1 MAGKTAVKT
10 DVKAGRFRQKVLS
23 FMKKNHMTDRGD
35 SVLAAVSGGADSVC
49 LLLLLHEMAA
59 ELGIKVFA
67 FHMNHGIRGAEADR
81 DEQFVMELCERL
93 NIPLTVAH
101 EKVEEY
107 AAERGLSGEEAGRIL
122 RYHHLG
128 ETAEKYQCAKIA
140 VAHHEDDDAETV
152 LLNLFRGSGLAGLSG
167 IRPVRENIIRP
178 LLCVSRKEIEGYLNE
193 QELSWCEDSTNKE
206 NDYTRNKIRNELLP
220 WVTENIN
227 SRAAEHILAVSEFA
241 AQADAY
247 FEMEAEKILEESCS
261 KRREEG
267 KQPNSKNAGEADG
280 KESGTGQSSKV
291 AENEKKMCTKINT
304 DIFDPQPEILKT
316 YIVRR
321 MILNAAGKAKD
332 ITERHIRS
340 VMDLSGPGG
349 GHTVDLPYGLKA
361 VRGYETLGIVQN
373 KNPSQMFGSDQKQ
386 ERKPVFENK
395 INPETEMDEILDLG
409 GTHIRLHAVHRE
421 KELEIP
427 KNQYTKWFDYDK
439 INVGLSIRYRKNGD
453 YLTLSGGGKKKLRR
467 YMIDEKIPENE
478 RDRIPVLAD
487 GDHVLWVV
495 GYRISDYYKITD
507 ETEHILEA
515 EVILPGGESRKAAD
529 RQASGIA
536 KEKTMA
542 DKIRVLLNEEEVDRR
557 IKEIAEQINKDYEGK
572 AVHLICIL
580 KGGVFF
586 TCELAKRLT
595 VPVTLDFM
603 SVSSYGSGTES
614 SGVVK
619 IIKDLD
625 QPLEGKNVLIV
636 EDIID
641 SGRTLAYLIDI
652 LHKRNPNSIHLC
664 TLLDKPERRV
674 KKQVKVDYTCFTIPD
689 EFVVGY
695 GLDYDQ
701 KYRNLPFIGV
711 VEQQ

>member
-49 LLLLLHEMAA
+49 LLWLLHEMAA

-247 FEMEAEKILEESCS
+247 FEMEAERILEESCS

-280 KESGTGQSSKV
+280 KESGTGQTSKV
-291 AENEKKMCTKINT
+291 AENEMKMCTKINT

-373 KNPSQMFGSDQKQ
+373 KNPSQMSESDQKQ

-395 INPETEMDEILDLG
+395 INLETDMDEILDLG
-409 GTHIRLHAVHRE
+409 GTHIRLHAVHRK
-421 KELEIP
+421 KEPEIP

-515 EVILPGGESRKAAD
+515 EVILPGGGEPEGG
-529 RQASGIA
+529 RQAGIW
-536 KEKTMA
+536 
-542 DKIRVLLNEEEVDRR
+542 N
-557 IKEIAEQINKDYEGK
+557 
-572 AVHLICIL
+572 C
-580 KGGVFF
+580 KG
-586 TCELAKRLT
+586 
-595 VPVTLDFM
+595 
-603 SVSSYGSGTES
+603 
-614 SGVVK
+614 
-619 IIKDLD
+619 
-625 QPLEGKNVLIV
+625 
-636 EDIID
+636 EDH
-641 SGRTLAYLIDI
+641 G
-652 LHKRNPNSIHLC
+652 
-664 TLLDKPERRV
+664 
-674 KKQVKVDYTCFTIPD
+674 
-689 EFVVGY
+689 
-695 GLDYDQ
+695 
-701 KYRNLPFIGV
+701 
-711 VEQQ
+711 

>member
-291 AENEKKMCTKINT
+291 AENEMKMCTKINT

-361 VRGYETLGIVQN
+361 VRGYETLGIVQM
-373 KNPSQMFGSDQKQ
+373 SESDQKQ

-395 INPETEMDEILDLG
+395 INLETDMDEILDLG
-409 GTHIRLHAVHRE
+409 GTHIRLHAVHRK
-421 KELEIP
+421 KEPEIP

-439 INVGLSIRYRKNGD
+439 IKGTLSLRHRQPGD
-453 YLTLSGGGKKKLRR
+453 YLTLPSGGRKTLKSW
-467 YMIDEKIPENE
+467 MIDEKIPRQE
-478 RDRIPVLAD
+478 REEIWLLAEEK
-487 GDHVLWVV
+487 HILWIV
-495 GYRISDYYKITD
+495 GHRISAYYKIT
-507 ETEHILEA
+507 EQTKTILEV
-515 EVILPGGESRKAAD
+515 EFNGGK
-529 RQASGIA
+529 
-536 KEKTMA
+536 
-542 DKIRVLLNEEEVDRR
+542 
-557 IKEIAEQINKDYEGK
+557 
-572 AVHLICIL
+572 
-580 KGGVFF
+580 
-586 TCELAKRLT
+586 
-595 VPVTLDFM
+595 
-603 SVSSYGSGTES
+603 S
-614 SGVVK
+614 SG
-619 IIKDLD
+619 
-625 QPLEGKNVLIV
+625 
-636 EDIID
+636 
-641 SGRTLAYLIDI
+641 
-652 LHKRNPNSIHLC
+652 
-664 TLLDKPERRV
+664 
-674 KKQVKVDYTCFTIPD
+674 
-689 EFVVGY
+689 
-695 GLDYDQ
+695 
-701 KYRNLPFIGV
+701 
-711 VEQQ
+711 

>member
-247 FEMEAEKILEESCS
+247 FEMEAERILEESCS
-261 KRREEG
+261 KRRKET
-267 KQPNSKNAGEADG
+267 KQPNSQNAGEADG

-291 AENEKKMCTKINT
+291 AENEMKMCTKINT
-304 DIFDPQPEILKT
+304 DIFDSQPEILKT

-409 GTHIRLHAVHRE
+409 GTHIRLHAVHRK
-421 KELEIP
+421 KEPEIP

>member
-81 DEQFVMELCERL
+81 DERFVMELCERL

-178 LLCVSRKEIEGYLNE
+178 LLCVSRKEIEEYLNE

-247 FEMEAEKILEESCS
+247 FEMEAERILEESCS

-291 AENEKKMCTKINT
+291 AENEMKMCTKINT
-304 DIFDPQPEILKT
+304 DIFDTQPEILRT

-332 ITERHIRS
+332 ITERHIHS

-349 GHTVDLPYGLKA
+349 GHTADLPYGLKA
-361 VRGYETLGIVQN
+361 VRGYDTLEIVLRKEGRN
-373 KNPSQMFGSDQKQ
+373 SSQMPDLNSKL
-386 ERKPVFENK
+386 ERKAVSRKE
-395 INPETEMDEILDLG
+395 IRTEMGMDEIPDLD
-409 GTHIRLHAVHRE
+409 GTHIRLHTIPRE

-487 GDHVLWVV
+487 GDHVLWVI

-515 EVILPGGESRKAAD
+515 EVKLPDGGEQPED
-529 RQASGIA
+529 GGQAGIW
-536 KEKTMA
+536 
-542 DKIRVLLNEEEVDRR
+542 N
-557 IKEIAEQINKDYEGK
+557 
-572 AVHLICIL
+572 C
-580 KGGVFF
+580 KG
-586 TCELAKRLT
+586 
-595 VPVTLDFM
+595 
-603 SVSSYGSGTES
+603 
-614 SGVVK
+614 
-619 IIKDLD
+619 
-625 QPLEGKNVLIV
+625 
-636 EDIID
+636 EDH
-641 SGRTLAYLIDI
+641 G
-652 LHKRNPNSIHLC
+652 
-664 TLLDKPERRV
+664 
-674 KKQVKVDYTCFTIPD
+674 
-689 EFVVGY
+689 
-695 GLDYDQ
+695 
-701 KYRNLPFIGV
+701 
-711 VEQQ
+711 

>member
-49 LLLLLHEMAA
+49 LLFLLHEMAA

-81 DEQFVMELCERL
+81 DERFVMELCERL

-178 LLCVSRKEIEGYLNE
+178 LLCVTRKEIEGYLNE

-247 FEMEAEKILEESCS
+247 FEMEAERILEESCS

-267 KQPNSKNAGEADG
+267 KQPNSKNAWEADG

-291 AENEKKMCTKINT
+291 AENEMKMCTKINT

-373 KNPSQMFGSDQKQ
+373 KNPSQISESDQKQ

-395 INPETEMDEILDLG
+395 INLETDMDEILDLG
-409 GTHIRLHAVHRE
+409 GTRIRLHTIPRK

-427 KNQYTKWFDYDK
+427 KNRYTKWFDYDK

-515 EVILPGGESRKAAD
+515 EVILPGGGEPEGG
-529 RQASGIA
+529 RQAGIW
-536 KEKTMA
+536 
-542 DKIRVLLNEEEVDRR
+542 N
-557 IKEIAEQINKDYEGK
+557 
-572 AVHLICIL
+572 C
-580 KGGVFF
+580 KG
-586 TCELAKRLT
+586 
-595 VPVTLDFM
+595 
-603 SVSSYGSGTES
+603 
-614 SGVVK
+614 
-619 IIKDLD
+619 
-625 QPLEGKNVLIV
+625 
-636 EDIID
+636 EDH
-641 SGRTLAYLIDI
+641 G
-652 LHKRNPNSIHLC
+652 
-664 TLLDKPERRV
+664 
-674 KKQVKVDYTCFTIPD
+674 
-689 EFVVGY
+689 
-695 GLDYDQ
+695 
-701 KYRNLPFIGV
+701 
-711 VEQQ
+711 

>member
-247 FEMEAEKILEESCS
+247 FEMEAERILEESCS

-291 AENEKKMCTKINT
+291 AENEMKMCTKINT
-304 DIFDPQPEILKT
+304 DIFDTQPEILRT

-332 ITERHIRS
+332 ITERHIHS

-349 GHTVDLPYGLKA
+349 GHTADLPYGLKA
-361 VRGYETLGIVQN
+361 VRGYDTLEIVLRKEGRN
-373 KNPSQMFGSDQKQ
+373 SSQMPDLNSKL
-386 ERKPVFENK
+386 ERKAVSRKE
-395 INPETEMDEILDLG
+395 IRTEMGMDEIPDLD
-409 GTHIRLHAVHRE
+409 GTHIRLHTIPRE

-467 YMIDEKIPENE
+467 FMIDEKIPEDE

-515 EVILPGGESRKAAD
+515 EVNLPDGGEQPENGG
-529 RQASGIA
+529 QAGIW
-536 KEKTMA
+536 
-542 DKIRVLLNEEEVDRR
+542 N
-557 IKEIAEQINKDYEGK
+557 
-572 AVHLICIL
+572 C
-580 KGGVFF
+580 KG
-586 TCELAKRLT
+586 
-595 VPVTLDFM
+595 
-603 SVSSYGSGTES
+603 
-614 SGVVK
+614 
-619 IIKDLD
+619 
-625 QPLEGKNVLIV
+625 
-636 EDIID
+636 EDH
-641 SGRTLAYLIDI
+641 G
-652 LHKRNPNSIHLC
+652 
-664 TLLDKPERRV
+664 
-674 KKQVKVDYTCFTIPD
+674 
-689 EFVVGY
+689 
-695 GLDYDQ
+695 
-701 KYRNLPFIGV
+701 
-711 VEQQ
+711 

>member
-81 DEQFVMELCERL
+81 DERFVMELCERL

-178 LLCVSRKEIEGYLNE
+178 LLCVSRKEIEEYLKE
-193 QELSWCEDSTNKE
+193 QGFSWCEDSTNRE

-220 WVTENIN
+220 WVRENIN
-227 SRAAEHILAVSEFA
+227 SRAAEHILAASELA
-241 AQADAY
+241 AQADVY
-247 FEMEAEKILEESCS
+247 FEMEAERILEESCS
-261 KRREEG
+261 KRREEA
-267 KQPNSKNAGEADG
+267 KQPTSQNVGEADG
-280 KESGTGQSSKV
+280 KESGTGQDLKV
-291 AENEKKMCTKINT
+291 AENAMKMYTKISTNL
-304 DIFDPQPEILKT
+304 FDSQPEILKT
-316 YIVRR
+316 YIIRR
-321 MILNAAGKAKD
+321 MVLNAAGKAKD
-332 ITERHIRS
+332 ITERHIRA
-340 VMDLSGPGG
+340 VMKLTGPGG
-349 GHTVDLPYGLKA
+349 GHSVNLPYGLQA
-361 VRGYETLGIVQN
+361 VRGYETLKIVQ
-373 KNPSQMFGSDQKQ
+373 GQ
-386 ERKPVFENK
+386 ERRSAVESSDPGQKWKNEGSFEK
-395 INPETEMDEILDLG
+395 EIRLRTDLDETFRVG
-409 GTHIRLHAVHRE
+409 PASIRLHAIPRK
-421 KELEIP
+421 KEPEIP

-467 YMIDEKIPENE
+467 FMIDEKIPENE

-515 EVILPGGESRKAAD
+515 EVILPGGGEPEGS
-529 RQASGIA
+529 RQAGIW
-536 KEKTMA
+536 
-542 DKIRVLLNEEEVDRR
+542 N
-557 IKEIAEQINKDYEGK
+557 
-572 AVHLICIL
+572 C
-580 KGGVFF
+580 KG
-586 TCELAKRLT
+586 
-595 VPVTLDFM
+595 
-603 SVSSYGSGTES
+603 
-614 SGVVK
+614 
-619 IIKDLD
+619 
-625 QPLEGKNVLIV
+625 
-636 EDIID
+636 EDH
-641 SGRTLAYLIDI
+641 G
-652 LHKRNPNSIHLC
+652 
-664 TLLDKPERRV
+664 
-674 KKQVKVDYTCFTIPD
+674 
-689 EFVVGY
+689 
-695 GLDYDQ
+695 
-701 KYRNLPFIGV
+701 
-711 VEQQ
+711 

>member
-81 DEQFVMELCERL
+81 DERFVMELCERL

-178 LLCVSRKEIEGYLNE
+178 LLCVSRKEIEEYLNE

-247 FEMEAEKILEESCS
+247 FEMEAERILEESCS

-291 AENEKKMCTKINT
+291 AENEMKMCTKINT
-304 DIFDPQPEILKT
+304 DIFDTQPEILRT

-332 ITERHIRS
+332 ITERHIHS

-349 GHTVDLPYGLKA
+349 GHTADLPYGLKA
-361 VRGYETLGIVQN
+361 VRGYDTLEIVLRKEGRN
-373 KNPSQMFGSDQKQ
+373 SSQMPDLNSKL
-386 ERKPVFENK
+386 ERKAVSRKE
-395 INPETEMDEILDLG
+395 IRTEMGMDEIPDLD
-409 GTHIRLHAVHRE
+409 GTHIRLHTIPRE

-453 YLTLSGGGKKKLRR
+453 YLTLSGSGKKKLRR
-467 YMIDEKIPENE
+467 YMNDEKIPENE

-515 EVILPGGESRKAAD
+515 EVILPGGGEPEGG
-529 RQASGIA
+529 RQAGIW
-536 KEKTMA
+536 
-542 DKIRVLLNEEEVDRR
+542 N
-557 IKEIAEQINKDYEGK
+557 
-572 AVHLICIL
+572 C
-580 KGGVFF
+580 KG
-586 TCELAKRLT
+586 
-595 VPVTLDFM
+595 
-603 SVSSYGSGTES
+603 
-614 SGVVK
+614 
-619 IIKDLD
+619 
-625 QPLEGKNVLIV
+625 
-636 EDIID
+636 EDH
-641 SGRTLAYLIDI
+641 G
-652 LHKRNPNSIHLC
+652 
-664 TLLDKPERRV
+664 
-674 KKQVKVDYTCFTIPD
+674 
-689 EFVVGY
+689 
-695 GLDYDQ
+695 
-701 KYRNLPFIGV
+701 
-711 VEQQ
+711 

>member
-67 FHMNHGIRGAEADR
+67 FHLNHGIRGAEADR
-81 DEQFVMELCERL
+81 DERYVMELCERL

-107 AAERGLSGEEAGRIL
+107 AAEHGLSGEEAGRIL

-178 LLCVSRKEIEGYLNE
+178 LLCVSRKEIEEYLKE
-193 QELSWCEDSTNKE
+193 QELSWCEDSTNRE

-227 SRAAEHILAVSEFA
+227 SRTAEHILTVSEFA

-247 FEMEAEKILEESCS
+247 FEMEAERILEESCS
-261 KRREEG
+261 KRREEA
-267 KQPNSKNAGEADG
+267 KQPNSQNMGEADG
-280 KESGTGQSSKV
+280 KESGTDQGSKV
-291 AENEKKMCTKINT
+291 AETEMKMCTKINT
-304 DIFDPQPEILKT
+304 AIFDTQPEILKT

-349 GHTVDLPYGLKA
+349 GHTADLPYRLKA
-361 VRGYETLGIVQN
+361 VRGYDTLEIVSRKEGRN
-373 KNPSQMFGSDQKQ
+373 SSQMPDLNSKLESKAVSEKEIRT
-386 ERKPVFENK
+386 ERD
-395 INPETEMDEILDLG
+395 MDVVLNLD
-409 GTHIRLHAVHRE
+409 GTHIRLHTVPRK

-439 INVGLSIRYRKNGD
+439 INVGLSIRYRQNGD

-467 YMIDEKIPENE
+467 YMIDEKIQENE

-515 EVILPGGESRKAAD
+515 EVILPGGGE
-529 RQASGIA
+529 
-536 KEKTMA
+536 
-542 DKIRVLLNEEEVDRR
+542 
-557 IKEIAEQINKDYEGK
+557 
-572 AVHLICIL
+572 
-580 KGGVFF
+580 
-586 TCELAKRLT
+586 
-595 VPVTLDFM
+595 P
-603 SVSSYGSGTES
+603 
-614 SGVVK
+614 
-619 IIKDLD
+619 
-625 QPLEGKNVLIV
+625 
-636 EDIID
+636 
-641 SGRTLAYLIDI
+641 
-652 LHKRNPNSIHLC
+652 
-664 TLLDKPERRV
+664 
-674 KKQVKVDYTCFTIPD
+674 
-689 EFVVGY
+689 
-695 GLDYDQ
+695 
-701 KYRNLPFIGV
+701 
-711 VEQQ
+711 

>member
-81 DEQFVMELCERL
+81 DERFVMELCERL

-178 LLCVSRKEIEGYLNE
+178 LLCVSRKEIEEYLNE

-247 FEMEAEKILEESCS
+247 FEMEAERILEESCS

-291 AENEKKMCTKINT
+291 AENEMKMCTKINT
-304 DIFDPQPEILKT
+304 DIFDTQPEILRT

-332 ITERHIRS
+332 ITERHIHS

-349 GHTVDLPYGLKA
+349 GHTADLPYGLKA
-361 VRGYETLGIVQN
+361 VRGYDTLEIVLRKEGRN
-373 KNPSQMFGSDQKQ
+373 SSQMPDLNSKL
-386 ERKPVFENK
+386 ERKAVSRKE
-395 INPETEMDEILDLG
+395 IRTEMGMDEIPDLD
-409 GTHIRLHAVHRE
+409 GTHIRLHTIPRE

-515 EVILPGGESRKAAD
+515 EVNLPDGGE
-529 RQASGIA
+529 
-536 KEKTMA
+536 
-542 DKIRVLLNEEEVDRR
+542 
-557 IKEIAEQINKDYEGK
+557 
-572 AVHLICIL
+572 
-580 KGGVFF
+580 
-586 TCELAKRLT
+586 
-595 VPVTLDFM
+595 
-603 SVSSYGSGTES
+603 
-614 SGVVK
+614 
-619 IIKDLD
+619 
-625 QPLEGKNVLIV
+625 
-636 EDIID
+636 
-641 SGRTLAYLIDI
+641 
-652 LHKRNPNSIHLC
+652 
-664 TLLDKPERRV
+664 KPENGGQAGIWNC
-674 KKQVKVDYTCFTIPD
+674 KGEDH
-689 EFVVGY
+689 G
-695 GLDYDQ
+695 
-701 KYRNLPFIGV
+701 
-711 VEQQ
+711 

>member
-49 LLLLLHEMAA
+49 LLWLLHEMAA

-247 FEMEAEKILEESCS
+247 FEMEAERILEESCS

-280 KESGTGQSSKV
+280 KEPGTGQSSKV
-291 AENEKKMCTKINT
+291 AENEMKMCTKINT

-373 KNPSQMFGSDQKQ
+373 KNPSQMSESDQKQ

-395 INPETEMDEILDLG
+395 INLETDMDEILDLG
-409 GTHIRLHAVHRE
+409 GTHIRLHAVHRK
-421 KELEIP
+421 KEPEIP

-515 EVILPGGESRKAAD
+515 EVILPGGGEPEGG
-529 RQASGIA
+529 RQAGIW
-536 KEKTMA
+536 
-542 DKIRVLLNEEEVDRR
+542 N
-557 IKEIAEQINKDYEGK
+557 
-572 AVHLICIL
+572 C
-580 KGGVFF
+580 KG
-586 TCELAKRLT
+586 
-595 VPVTLDFM
+595 
-603 SVSSYGSGTES
+603 
-614 SGVVK
+614 
-619 IIKDLD
+619 
-625 QPLEGKNVLIV
+625 
-636 EDIID
+636 EDH
-641 SGRTLAYLIDI
+641 G
-652 LHKRNPNSIHLC
+652 
-664 TLLDKPERRV
+664 
-674 KKQVKVDYTCFTIPD
+674 
-689 EFVVGY
+689 
-695 GLDYDQ
+695 
-701 KYRNLPFIGV
+701 
-711 VEQQ
+711 